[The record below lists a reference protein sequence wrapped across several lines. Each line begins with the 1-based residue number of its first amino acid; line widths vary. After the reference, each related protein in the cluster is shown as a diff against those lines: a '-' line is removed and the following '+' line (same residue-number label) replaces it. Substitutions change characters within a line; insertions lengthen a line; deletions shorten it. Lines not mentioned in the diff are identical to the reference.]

1 MVMPKLGESVTEG
14 KISTWLVKEG
24 DKVQKYDPIADVM
37 TDKVNAEIP
46 SSYTGTIQ
54 QLVVPEGET
63 VEVGELICY
72 IETEK
77 TEGETEEQPTA
88 QSSEQPSKE
97 KTSADNSSSM
107 RNRYS
112 PAVLNLA
119 QKHDI
124 DLTNITG
131 TGLGG
136 RITRKDDKNY
146 MDRTK
151 TEQAAP
157 DKQQS
162 SPSLQAS
169 PSHPGDKTN
178 KLTGVRKTI
187 ADNMNKSKK
196 RNSARLDDSRSRR
209 YRLSSLSKSN

>member
-1 MVMPKLGESVTEG
+1 
-14 KISTWLVKEG
+14 
-24 DKVQKYDPIADVM
+24 
-37 TDKVNAEIP
+37 
-46 SSYTGTIQ
+46 
-54 QLVVPEGET
+54 EGET

-136 RITRKDDKNY
+136 RITRKDVKNY

-151 TEQAAP
+151 TEQAAA

-162 SPSLQAS
+162 SPPLQAS
-169 PSHPGDKTN
+169 PSHPGDKTY
-178 KLTGVRKTI
+178 KLTGVRKAI
-187 ADNMNKSKK
+187 ADNMSYSKK
-196 RNSARLDDSRSRR
+196 EIPHAWMTVEVDVTDLVHYRNRSEEHTSELQSRFDLVCRL
-209 YRLSSLSKSN
+209 LLEKKKK